1 MKTILTWLIIGVA
14 VGYFVYTRVLPLLSF
29 QKKKKPFSPIHRDET
44 STLTDSQYKK
54 IALGAIYSEMAHAYI
69 NTLATGLDK
78 TYVINTLLHSYW
90 KLQTAGEAREKLVY
104 LRDKGFRYY
113 LPAIYKAL
121 VAKTEEERENMID
134 QSFQEEEDK
143 EKAYSQLHNL
153 IETMPEL
160 LQDGILQK
168 EQDILKYGMIGWDCG
183 RLVFLT
189 RLCLEARII
198 SESEAWA
205 YIDAASELAH
215 ITYTDWESY
224 AKSYVLGRAM
234 WGGIHSD
241 NRDVAA
247 IAGYLLEKDESP
259 WLQLPW

>member
-1 MKTILTWLIIGVA
+1 MKTILTWLIIGAA
-14 VGYFVYTRVLPLLSF
+14 VGYFVYTRVLPLFSS
-29 QKKKKPFSPIHRDET
+29 KKKRKPFTPIHLDEN
-44 STLTDSQYKK
+44 STLTNSQYKK
-54 IALGAIYSEMAHAYI
+54 IALGAIYSEMTHAYI

-78 TYVINTLLHSYW
+78 SYVNGTLLHSYW
-90 KLQTAGEAREKLVY
+90 KLKTANDARAKLVY
-104 LRDKGFRYY
+104 LRDKGYRYY
-113 LPAIYKAL
+113 LPAIYRAL
-121 VAKTEEERENMID
+121 MAKTAEEQEDIID

-143 EKAYSQLHNL
+143 GKVYSQLHNL
-153 IETMPEL
+153 IDTMPEL
-160 LQDGILQK
+160 LQDGILQD

-198 SESEAWA
+198 NESEAWA
-205 YIDAASELAH
+205 FIDAASELAH

-224 AKSYVLGRAM
+224 AKSYILGRAM
-234 WGGIHSD
+234 WGGIHSG

-247 IAGYLLEKDESP
+247 IARYLLERDESP